1 MKLKKMVWNKSIII
15 CLFLFMIISTLTINS
30 AQMYLSKNLGNL
42 ALKQLIW
49 YLIGIIIIFITI
61 KITNQRIY
69 RNTKYLYILGNILLL
84 GLLLFAS
91 PINNSK
97 CWFVLPGIGSF
108 QPSEFMKI
116 FLILTISTV
125 ISKEIEKKKK
135 LTIKDEFL
143 LLLKSGVLFIIP
155 ALLTFLEP
163 DTGVVIIY
171 FIVCI
176 AILFTTTIRK
186 RWFII
191 TLSILLLVGGSFL
204 YLYFFNQESFVDVF
218 GTDLFYR
225 IDRLLDWKNGTGMQL
240 ENSLTAIGSAGIIG
254 HGFKQTPIYFPESGT
269 DFIFAVYASNFGLI
283 GSILLIILIAY
294 FDLTLI
300 KIAKQSKNNT
310 DKFIVIGITCMLV
323 FQQFQNIAMTL
334 GLLPI
339 TGITLPFIS
348 YGGSSLLSYMFVM
361 GIIFNIYNEQ
371 KKTIN

>member
-1 MKLKKMVWNKSIII
+1 MKLKKMIWNKSIII
-15 CLFLFMIISTLTINS
+15 CLACFMIISIFTIHS
-30 AQMYLSKNLGNL
+30 AQLYLSKNLGNL

-49 YLIGIIIIFITI
+49 YLIGTIIIMVTI
-61 KITNQRIY
+61 QVTNQKIY
-69 RNTKYLYILGNILLL
+69 QNSKHLYFLGNILLF
-84 GLLLFAS
+84 GLLLFAP

-97 CWFVLPGIGSF
+97 CWFIIPGIGSF

-116 FLILTISTV
+116 FLILIISTV
-125 ISKEIEKKKK
+125 VSKEIENKKS
-135 LTIKDEFL
+135 LTWKEEL
-143 LLLKSGVLFIIP
+143 LLLVKVGFLFLIP
-155 ALLTFLEP
+155 AILTFLEP

-171 FIVCI
+171 FIVTI
-176 AILFTTTIRK
+176 AILFTSTIRK
-186 RWFII
+186 KWFLIA
-191 TLSILLLVGGSFL
+191 LSIILLLGCSFL
-204 YLYFFNQESFVDVF
+204 YLYFFNQEVFVNIF

-240 ENSLTAIGSAGIIG
+240 ENSLTAIGSSGIFG

-283 GSILLIILIAY
+283 GSILIVILIAY

-300 KIAKQSKNNT
+300 KIAKNARENT
-310 DKFIVIGITCMLV
+310 DKFVLIGITCMLV

-334 GLLPI
+334 GVLPI

-361 GIIFNIYNEQ
+361 GIVLNIYYDQ